1 MNHRPHDHRPKTMS
15 YAIQIEREYRRMNTT
30 YTCVCI
36 HVITFKC
43 RAATIIR
50 PLLVLN
56 YGYFEPHQADGN
68 ETLKVRF
75 FYIDRPGFN
84 SILVGKFVVLS
95 NS

>member
-1 MNHRPHDHRPKTMS
+1 M
-15 YAIQIEREYRRMNTT
+15 YAQSCLSMFQI
-30 YTCVCI
+30 VI
-36 HVITFKC
+36 HAWSIDKHL

>member
-1 MNHRPHDHRPKTMS
+1 MKCMMDTGLYQYSKMKEDGNYCQPR
-15 YAIQIEREYRRMNTT
+15 
-30 YTCVCI
+30 CV
-36 HVITFKC
+36 

-84 SILVGKFVVLS
+84 LILVGKFVVLS

>member
-1 MNHRPHDHRPKTMS
+1 MNFICVRIDKS
-15 YAIQIEREYRRMNTT
+15 QIFVAATQADSELVVEAAS
-30 YTCVCI
+30 CAF
-36 HVITFKC
+36 H